1 MQTFSKILVSLFGV
15 ASVALT
21 NLNAL
26 NYDEM
31 IAQRF
36 IAPSFDCDKAKY
48 IDEGAIC
55 GEIGYIDSNVSLALQ
70 DNFYSSYYRLVMKN
84 IDSKD
89 KPKIKQIS
97 LDMIKNRRKCIDES
111 MKHIGKAHTEMVE
124 EGMRGNP
131 IHFEMAQGDCITG
144 GYINAFRQITQFI
157 YNIPAHKSIFEKIF
171 YPNPKEYYESIMTKR
186 KEDDYNAL
194 SYIIKKAAN
203 DNLIDKN
210 GAIVGDLHNDSH
222 ESSDNLKKGVKQ

>member
-1 MQTFSKILVSLFGV
+1 MQIFLKILVSLFV
-15 ASVALT
+15 MASIALT

-36 IAPSFDCDKAKY
+36 IAPSFDCDKAQY
-48 IDEGAIC
+48 DDEGAIC
-55 GEIGYIDSNVSLALQ
+55 GDFSYIDSNVSLALQ

-89 KPKIKQIS
+89 KPKIKQVS

-111 MKHIGKAHTEMVE
+111 MERIAKAHTEMEE

-131 IHFEMAQGDCITG
+131 IHFEMAQEDCITDE
-144 GYINAFRQITQFI
+144 YINTFRQITQFI
-157 YNIPAHKSIFEKIF
+157 YNIPAHKPIFEKIF

-194 SYIIKKAAN
+194 SYIIKKATS

-210 GAIVGDLHNDSH
+210 GALVGDSR
-222 ESSDNLKKGVKQ
+222 ESSGNLKKGVKQ

>member
-1 MQTFSKILVSLFGV
+1 MQTFSKILVSLFV
-15 ASVALT
+15 AVSIMAT

-26 NYDEM
+26 NFDEM
-31 IAQRF
+31 MAQEF
-36 IAPSFDCDKAKY
+36 IAPSFDCDKAQY
-48 IDEGAIC
+48 DDEGAIC
-55 GEIGYIDSNVSLALQ
+55 GDFSYIDSNANLALQ

-89 KPKIKQIS
+89 KPKIKQVS

-111 MKHIGKAHTEMVE
+111 MERIARAHKEMEE

-131 IHFEMAQGDCITG
+131 IHFEMAQEDCITDE
-144 GYINAFRQITQFI
+144 YINAFRQITQFI
-157 YNIPAHKSIFEKIF
+157 YNIPAHKPIFEKIF
-171 YPNPKEYYESIMTKR
+171 YQNPKEYYESIMTKR
-186 KEDDYNAL
+186 KEYDYNAL
-194 SYIIKKAAN
+194 SYIISKAAN

-222 ESSDNLKKGVKQ
+222 ESKKYLR